1 MSRKKKKMDVNLFP
15 SGSVEDITELQ
26 DTSSMSYSPGQNRK
40 KKGPKRSSMIINA
53 DPYKL
58 PVVSET
64 RSSSAY
70 FSDTR
75 MSFKEDQ
82 SSNVKNVAM
91 DRLEG
96 GGWSSQG
103 SLFGSLEF

>member
-1 MSRKKKKMDVNLFP
+1 MSRKKKKTDVNQFP

-75 MSFKEDQ
+75 MSFEEDQ
-82 SSNVKNVAM
+82 SSNVNVAM
-91 DRLEG
+91 DRLED

>member
-1 MSRKKKKMDVNLFP
+1 MSRKKKKTDVNLFP
-15 SGSVEDITELQ
+15 SGSVEDSTEMQ
-26 DTSSMSYSPGQNRK
+26 DTSYSPGQNRK
-40 KKGPKRSSMIINA
+40 KKGPKRSSMTINA

-75 MSFKEDQ
+75 MSCKEDQ
-82 SSNVKNVAM
+82 SSNVNVAM
-91 DRLEG
+91 ERLEG
-96 GGWSSQG
+96 GGWSLQG
-103 SLFGSLEF
+103 SLVGSLEF